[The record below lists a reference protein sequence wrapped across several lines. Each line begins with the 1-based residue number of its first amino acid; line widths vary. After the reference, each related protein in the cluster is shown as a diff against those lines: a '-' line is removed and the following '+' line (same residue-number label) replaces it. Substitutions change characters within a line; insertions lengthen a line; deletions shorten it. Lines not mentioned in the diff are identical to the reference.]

1 MKRIVKLLSILLVVI
16 FIITY
21 FNRNNY
27 YENSYVLSDES
38 IKIFEKDL
46 KLGKNINPKNYL
58 PKKKDYNNRYSNIF
72 IKVSKSIEVVV
83 NKTLKKFL
91 NYLDNWQFK
100 GNML

>member
-27 YENSYVLSDES
+27 YENSYVLSE
-38 IKIFEKDL
+38 
-46 KLGKNINPKNYL
+46 
-58 PKKKDYNNRYSNIF
+58 YSNIF

-91 NYLDNWQFK
+91 GYLEN
-100 GNML
+100 

>member
-1 MKRIVKLLSILLVVI
+1 MKRIVKLLLVILLVI
-16 FIITY
+16 FIITF

-38 IKIFEKDL
+38 IKTFEKDL

-91 NYLDNWQFK
+91 NYLDN
-100 GNML
+100 